1 MRVVVRRGRCC
12 GALLRGERPWLALG
26 VSRDARVTMQWDGE
40 ETAWTEDLWVFLSD
54 NAEDEEVQ
62 QRVKALAVGE
72 QWVFGGGAQAVCT
85 VKRVS

>member
-1 MRVVVRRGRCC
+1 
-12 GALLRGERPWLALG
+12 
-26 VSRDARVTMQWDGE
+26 MQWDGE